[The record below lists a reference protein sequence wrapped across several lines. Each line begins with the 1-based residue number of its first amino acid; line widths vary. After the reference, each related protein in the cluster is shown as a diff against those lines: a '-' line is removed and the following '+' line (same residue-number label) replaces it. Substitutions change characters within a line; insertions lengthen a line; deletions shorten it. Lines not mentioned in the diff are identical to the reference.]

1 MQTRAAAF
9 ATIPVI
15 ALLAVACDSR
25 PAPVADRPECP
36 HDWAGAFGP
45 DTHVVQ
51 VPGAMSGWTTSG
63 DPQQFLISGE
73 ITNVPE
79 FHDCQRLVP
88 NAEGARA
95 YGRLAAVFARA
106 RLDSVVASLAGRGGR
121 PGGAASA
128 PGVAPSGDTTVP
140 GAPSIR
146 AVAEIASEGA
156 YESLGIGVGFNC
168 LLLRFAGSAT
178 TARMIALGTDH
189 TGFSCVMLENAAPPP
204 GATIREL
211 QVLPTEFDRVPPVAR
226 WEWDTVANRQLI
238 GVKCGAHRWCVVGP
252 DAPPHPVPTR
262 GLAGAPRGM
271 TAPGWYDEQSLAV
284 PLTDG
289 SAPEGASPT
298 LLPSGPFSTI
308 FPDEALEQFRRDTYP
323 RHEWIRAAHIAMPLD
338 APEYGAKLGLART
351 TVPLPAASLKGLNQ
365 LQLCFGTVT
374 SCKVREA
381 DIGDPVAS
389 GCTKSY
395 LAYVDSVPP
404 DAKKLP
410 VWARIVPPGAS
421 PNSPETRYHC
431 VTLREHLGVE
441 IPAVVRW
448 RWRADD
454 ETIWAYCPSGCCE
467 VHSSPM

>member
-15 ALLAVACDSR
+15 ALLAMACDSR

-45 DTHVVQ
+45 DTHAVQ

-106 RLDSVVASLAGRGGR
+106 RLDSVVASLLGGGKR

-168 LLLRFAGSAT
+168 LLLRFAGSAV

-189 TGFSCVMLENAAPPP
+189 TGFSCVKLEDAAPPP
-204 GATIREL
+204 GA
-211 QVLPTEFDRVPPVAR
+211 Q
-226 WEWDTVANRQLI
+226 
-238 GVKCGAHRWCVVGP
+238 
-252 DAPPHPVPTR
+252 
-262 GLAGAPRGM
+262 
-271 TAPGWYDEQSLAV
+271 AV
-284 PLTDG
+284 
-289 SAPEGASPT
+289 APEASA
-298 LLPSGPFSTI
+298 
-308 FPDEALEQFRRDTYP
+308 AL
-323 RHEWIRAAHIAMPLD
+323 
-338 APEYGAKLGLART
+338 
-351 TVPLPAASLKGLNQ
+351 
-365 LQLCFGTVT
+365 
-374 SCKVREA
+374 
-381 DIGDPVAS
+381 
-389 GCTKSY
+389 
-395 LAYVDSVPP
+395 
-404 DAKKLP
+404 
-410 VWARIVPPGAS
+410 
-421 PNSPETRYHC
+421 
-431 VTLREHLGVE
+431 
-441 IPAVVRW
+441 
-448 RWRADD
+448 
-454 ETIWAYCPSGCCE
+454 
-467 VHSSPM
+467 